1 MPNHATEDQHQEGNE
16 VVKVQIG
23 YGEEHGFAPAPK
35 CESKADGNPIF
46 LTPSGLLSDRDNR
59 ACALQLTFDRRRKV
73 WEIHVPESGI
83 KILPKVAN
91 SFEIEM
97 TGL

>member
-1 MPNHATEDQHQEGNE
+1 M
-16 VVKVQIG
+16 KVQIG
-23 YGEEHGFAPAPK
+23 YGEESGLAPAPK
-35 CESKADGNPIF
+35 CESKADGYPIF

-73 WEIHVPESGI
+73 WEIAPATESGI
-83 KILPKVAN
+83 KILPNVAN
-91 SFEIEM
+91 GFEIEM